1 MFNANKEMKK
11 MQAQQEAQDQLN
23 ELLNT
28 EKSIDKMINEFFNDA
43 KERLMDNDE
52 AGFELIANSIFY
64 FQDIKKV
71 VQTIR
76 VQFQTYTKT
85 AQFMDTIDGIRPVL
99 RKAAD
104 MMNSMPSMNKNNKDF
119 MRFKRGLMKGQLNM
133 KAMSSMMTSVN
144 PATTTSRSKEEFD
157 ALKERLLMPA
167 GGAMNVGANVAAA
180 AAPQAAASNAGKNDD
195 FFAAINDD

>member
-1 MFNANKEMKK
+1 MFSVRKEMKK
-11 MQAQQEAQDQLN
+11 MQAQQEAQEQLN

-28 EKSIDKMINEFFNDA
+28 ERSIDKMIEEFFNDA
-43 KERLMDNDE
+43 RERLMDNDE
-52 AGFELIANSIFY
+52 SGFELIANSIFY

-76 VQFQTYTKT
+76 VQFQTYIKT
-85 AQFMDTIDGIRPVL
+85 AQFMDTIEGIRPVL

-119 MRFKRGLMKGQLNM
+119 MKFKKGLMKGQLNM

-144 PATTTSRSKEEFD
+144 PATTTSRSKEEFE

-167 GGAMNVGANVAAA
+167 GGRMASQAS
-180 AAPQAAASNAGKNDD
+180 APAQAETTSQNED
-195 FFAAINDD
+195 FFAAINSD